1 MCCKPFFGLRD
12 PLHLKLVT
20 SFTDMAGLH
29 ASSLLRKA
37 PQRACAGH
45 APDAHHGTSAEPTGK
60 TQDLVEIDDQ
70 GKVSRSASNA
80 DPVFAGALLTRY
92 GLVVLPEIDH

>member
-1 MCCKPFFGLRD
+1 MHPHSYARL
-12 PLHLKLVT
+12 PN
-20 SFTDMAGLH
+20 
-29 ASSLLRKA
+29 
-37 PQRACAGH
+37 GH
-45 APDAHHGTSAEPTGK
+45 VLATLQHAHHGTSAEPTGK